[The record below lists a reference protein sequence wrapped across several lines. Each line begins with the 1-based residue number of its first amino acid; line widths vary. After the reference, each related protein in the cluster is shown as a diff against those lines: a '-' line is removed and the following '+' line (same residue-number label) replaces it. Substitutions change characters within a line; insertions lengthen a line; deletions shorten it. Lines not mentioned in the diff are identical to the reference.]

1 MRKRYPAIAIIIVV
15 VVTVS
20 LFAFLGNR
28 QLGESA
34 LLPETTTFTAQSGIR
49 YADDSNPYH
58 LMDVYL
64 PEGNGPFP
72 AIIYIHG
79 GGWAEGN
86 RSDFSEIAQ
95 LYAKRGIAGFSI
107 SYTLAAPNRTAWP
120 QNIEDVI
127 SALTFIQANADRY
140 RVDTQKIAVM
150 GSSAGAHLASLIGTL
165 SGNESFLKNHNFNGT
180 IHSQVCLVV
189 NYDGVED
196 LEFVGQNQTE
206 NLNLLNSI
214 VSSQFGGVTYIQNP
228 ELWKESSP
236 VTYISAGSP
245 AFVFVHGVNDRI
257 VPIQVAQAF
266 NAKLEAAGVETHFIS
281 IEGDHDILTNE
292 AMNLQAR
299 YILEPILKRTFG
311 LN

>member
-1 MRKRYPAIAIIIVV
+1 LKKRYSAIAILIVV

-20 LFAFLGNR
+20 IFAFLGN
-28 QLGESA
+28 QLDEAA
-34 LLPETTTFTAQSGIR
+34 LLPETTTCTTQSGIR

-86 RSDFSEIAQ
+86 RSDFNEIAQ

-107 SYTLAAPNRTAWP
+107 DYTLAALNRTAWP
-120 QNIEDVI
+120 QDIEDVI
-127 SALTFIQANADRY
+127 SALTFIQANAANY
-140 RVDTQKIAVM
+140 RVNTQRIAVM
-150 GSSAGAHLASLIGTL
+150 GSSAGAHLASLVGTIG
-165 SGNESFLKNHNFNGT
+165 GNESFLKNHNFNGT
-180 IHSQVCLVV
+180 IHSQICLVV

-196 LEFVGQNQTE
+196 LEFVGQNKTE

-214 VSSQFGGVTYIQNP
+214 VSSQFGGVTYSQNLD
-228 ELWKESSP
+228 LWREASP
-236 VTYISAGSP
+236 VTYVSAGDP
-245 AFVFVHGVNDRI
+245 TFVFVHGVNDRI

-266 NAKLEAAGVETHFIS
+266 NAKLEAAGVETHFIR

-292 AMNLQAR
+292 AMNMQAR
-299 YILEPILKRTFG
+299 NTLDPILKSTFA
-311 LN
+311 LD

>member
-20 LFAFLGNR
+20 LFAFLGNQ
-28 QLGESA
+28 QLGEST
-34 LLPETTTFTAQSGIR
+34 LLPETTTFTTQSGIR
-49 YADDSNPYH
+49 YVDDSNPYH

-107 SYTLAAPNRTAWP
+107 DYTLAAPNRTAWP

-127 SALTFIQANADRY
+127 SALTFIQANAANY
-140 RVDTQKIAVM
+140 HVDTQKIAVM

-165 SGNESFLKNHNFNGT
+165 SEMSL
-180 IHSQVCLVV
+180 S
-189 NYDGVED
+189 
-196 LEFVGQNQTE
+196 
-206 NLNLLNSI
+206 
-214 VSSQFGGVTYIQNP
+214 
-228 ELWKESSP
+228 
-236 VTYISAGSP
+236 
-245 AFVFVHGVNDRI
+245 
-257 VPIQVAQAF
+257 
-266 NAKLEAAGVETHFIS
+266 
-281 IEGDHDILTNE
+281 
-292 AMNLQAR
+292 
-299 YILEPILKRTFG
+299 
-311 LN
+311 